1 MRRHIGRDSTPH
13 LQHYKLY
20 KAHCESEGI
29 KMNELCI
36 PNEVKI
42 QTAREQGEMY
52 VSFRFGMPFEF
63 ALTFGYLQA
72 IVKPIYA

>member
-1 MRRHIGRDSTPH
+1 MRRHIGRDSTPN

-29 KMNELCI
+29 KMNDLCI

-42 QTAREQGEMY
+42 QTAREHGEMY
-52 VSFRFGMPFEF
+52 VFTAR
-63 ALTFGYLQA
+63 
-72 IVKPIYA
+72 